1 MKALNSIGEVKSKSK
16 DIKFLIEAYNKIG
29 KANSAMTVKQC
40 SNVILSKQCQSHAD
54 HQSVQIQ
61 YCKNRFCPICTVHRS
76 YMLGAQLKGV
86 IEDIAENSK
95 GHWLFLTLTVKNVFA
110 EELSA
115 TIGHMMKSWQRLSQR
130 KQVRSVL
137 QGWFRGL
144 EVTFNEKDQTF
155 HPHFHVLVY
164 VKQSYFT
171 GKYYLKQKVWMN
183 LWRESLQ
190 VDYEPVVDV
199 RRVKSRTQDEK
210 DLVGAVVEVTKYPMK
225 FESVEAVIQNDYF
238 ESFEQAMFKRRTI
251 AFGGILKSTLKL
263 LKFDQ
268 EEELHVHD
276 SECKTCGGEMTQN
289 FILWSDTQ
297 QMYQSYS

>member
-1 MKALNSIGEVKSKSK
+1 MKAINSIGEVKSKSK
-16 DIKFLIEAYNKIG
+16 DIQFLIEAYNQIG
-29 KANSAMTVKQC
+29 KSNSAMTIKQC
-40 SNVILSKQCQSHAD
+40 SNVILSKQCQQHAE

-76 YMLGAQLKGV
+76 YMLGAQLKSV
-86 IEDIAENSK
+86 IEDITQRSK

-110 EELSA
+110 EELSD
-115 TIGHMMKSWQRLSQR
+115 TVGHMMKSWQRLSQR

-155 HPHFHVLVY
+155 HPHFHVLIY

-171 GKYYLKQKVWMN
+171 GKYYLKQKVWMK

-190 VDYEPVVDV
+190 VDYDPVVDV
-199 RRVKSRTQDEK
+199 RRVKSRTKDDN

-225 FESVEAVIQNDYF
+225 FESVEAVIHNSYF
-238 ESFEQAMFKRRTI
+238 ELFEQAMFKRRTI
-251 AFGGILKSTLKL
+251 AFGGVLRSTLKD
-263 LKFDQ
+263 LKIDLD
-268 EEELHVHD
+268 EDRHVHD
-276 SECKTCGGEMTQN
+276 SECKTCGGETTQN
-289 FILWSDTQ
+289 YILWSDSQ